1 MFLSRCNSTLIEFV
15 ELDLRKEG
23 VQLPGP
29 LVDKVVF
36 VLDILRSLATS
47 SAVIDPTLRK
57 NPMVLRITQS
67 IRNGPV
73 PGRLHTH
80 SSSDGALAFSNAST
94 AQFELQERSHLLL
107 LYGTL
112 VSCIPTKEVK
122 VRGMV
127 GELLQIIGEYLGIC
141 IGTTGF

>member
-1 MFLSRCNSTLIEFV
+1 MFLWRCNSTLADFV
-15 ELDLRKEG
+15 EQDLHKEG
-23 VQLPGP
+23 SQLPTAQ
-29 LVDKVVF
+29 VDKVVF

-47 SAVIDPTLRK
+47 PAVIDPTLRK
-57 NPMVLRITQS
+57 NPLVLRITQS

-73 PGRLHTH
+73 SGPLHSR
-80 SSSDGALAFSNAST
+80 SSSDGALVFNGAAM
-94 AQFELQERSHLLL
+94 AQFEWQERSHLLL

-127 GELLQIIGEYLGIC
+127 GELLRIVGEYLGIC
-141 IGTTGF
+141 NGSMGF